1 MSDRDQKSG
10 DHEISVYLAPAL
22 VQLFRMESARLRLEA
37 RTVDEAIQKLNENWP
52 GIRDRICEKPDR
64 VRKHI
69 NVFVDGYKAQ
79 LDTHVPRNGQLTI
92 LTAISGG

>member
-1 MSDRDQKSG
+1 MQPPPTGAVEVTLTGIPSCSRATITQ
-10 DHEISVYLAPAL
+10 P
-22 VQLFRMESARLRLEA
+22 EA

-92 LTAISGG
+92 LTAIIIQ